1 MFQVSGW
8 TNKVIIW
15 GLSIALASAVGTDFD
30 ALSHIN
36 MMNKA
41 LQRSTPLRKNDINQY
56 YDEIRRG
63 VNGTT
68 TGRAPTITPST
79 LRSWITLD
87 SATTEVNK
95 NVSTDGRVPI
105 AKPTTKAVEMDTR
118 NRRALRI
125 ADHSDSIYA
134 AGKKKMNQRVIAK
147 INELNEETTL
157 TPPSNELPSG
167 LMEDIQDEWFDARND
182 KWTDI
187 TEKIS
192 HEGLE
197 ELTLDG
203 TAMNPTWSVEGAMVV
218 FTQYVTLGIVSPLSA
233 AIDAIND
240 ATFHVKSDERMHAIK
255 YSEGA
260 NPTQESQDLD
270 VPLSLKS
277 PRGHHLFGK
286 GSGAKARVQQYP
298 IIHHGTMDHVLDV
311 DSRRISDCNARAEQA
326 VAQLGRVMEVS
337 HPDRR
342 GTRDAWKA
350 VISAGAKQL
359 TGIGRF
365 GIGLMNLGGQMS
377 HVIQQAKGLIGAIS
391 SIRSKSAAVMQAEAS
406 LISSSKPDDK
416 GTGALRRGVLANAV
430 TGAVCGTS
438 KKLVSIVDSLKK
450 GRVPKE
456 LFSSVAEL
464 NDTMKMVKEKLLR
477 PIKMQLMLDDPNL
490 LMDYQASGYIK
501 ESKRKNE
508 ILAEAETKFNKG
520 SLGHAWV
527 QGDPAT
533 VALTVPVADQG
544 NKAVELGVKGNLY
557 RDHATHKAHSAGL
570 RERFLT
576 TVQSLVVKVQIPV
589 TAKRTRPWLQ
599 LRPERELYK
608 IADKPFIFKGDHT
621 IFQTTDAGTQAIVV
635 SVRNKD
641 LKNCKQLSGHNF
653 IACPTEYVKERHICE
668 EGMLMN
674 QIRMDCLDKFERWR
688 EDKAYLRQI
697 GRTTK
702 YIAYIP
708 EGKRLEIRCPSGGQQ
723 PWSPPTTKGYL
734 EIQVQPYCVVR
745 VDNLRKFVVTAMNE
759 QRLIEP
765 LGGGSV
771 QTKIMELVKKREISW
786 NNFIQ
791 EVGSPIH
798 VGDTLE
804 TILEGAQ
811 SLTPLS
817 VREYVFNKPREFALV
832 LTITICLTI
841 LLILGCTIICIVKKR
856 RTEKDRRKDITG
868 YVNEQTAKELEEL
881 KRRLSKSEESCR
893 NISKQMQEI
902 GRFREAISSDLFRQ
916 YLRTGGMS
924 LEEGIGSRSNRRANR
939 ENELANQTEMQP
951 LM

>member
-1 MFQVSGW
+1 M
-8 TNKVIIW
+8 NKVAIW
-15 GLSIALASAVGTDFD
+15 LLSVAMTAATGTNFD
-30 ALSHIN
+30 ALSHLN

-41 LQRSTPLRKNDINQY
+41 LQSHTPLREDDVNQY
-56 YDEIRRG
+56 YEEIQRG

-68 TGRAPTITPST
+68 AAPKLGTTPNT
-79 LRSWITLD
+79 LRAWIALD
-87 SATTEVNK
+87 STSTET
-95 NVSTDGRVPI
+95 SSH
-105 AKPTTKAVEMDTR
+105 PTTNGTRSTARPADVSEMDAR

-125 ADHSDSIYA
+125 ADHSDSIFP
-134 AGKKKMNQRVIAK
+134 AGRERMNQRVVAK

-157 TPPSNELPSG
+157 TPPSNDLPSG
-167 LMEDIQDEWFDARND
+167 LVEDIQGEWFDDEND
-182 KWTDI
+182 KWSDI
-187 TEKIS
+187 TQKIN

-197 ELTLDG
+197 EVPLD
-203 TAMNPTWSVEGAMVV
+203 TVAINPTWSVEGAMVI

-240 ATFHVKSDERMHAIK
+240 ATFHVKSDERMHAAK
-255 YSEGA
+255 YSTGA
-260 NPTQESQDLD
+260 NPSQEVLDLE

-277 PRGHHLFGK
+277 PRGHSLFGK
-286 GSGAKARVQQYP
+286 GSKAKARVQQYP
-298 IIHHGTMDHVLDV
+298 IVHHGTMDHVLDV

-350 VISAGAKQL
+350 VISAGARQL

-377 HVIQQAKGLIGAIS
+377 HVIQQAKGLVGAIS

-406 LISSSKPDDK
+406 LITTSQPEDQ

-456 LFSSVAEL
+456 LFSSVTEL
-464 NDTMKMVKEKLLR
+464 NNTMDMVKKKLLN

-501 ESKRKNE
+501 ESKRKKE
-508 ILAEAETKFNKG
+508 IVVGAETKFNKG

-527 QGDPAT
+527 QGDPGT
-533 VALTVPVADQG
+533 VALTVPSADQG
-544 NKAVELGVKGNLY
+544 NKEVELRVKGNVY
-557 RDHATHKAHSAGL
+557 REHSVHKAHHTGM
-570 RERFLT
+570 RDKFFT

-589 TAKRTRPWLQ
+589 TPSKTRPWLQ

-608 IADKPFIFKGDHT
+608 IANKPFIFKEDYT
-621 IFQTTDAGTQAIVV
+621 IFQTTDTNTQSIVM
-635 SVRNKD
+635 SVRNRD
-641 LKNCKQLSGHNF
+641 LKYCKQLSGHNF
-653 IACPTEYVKERHICE
+653 IACPAEYVKERKVCE
-668 EGMLMN
+668 EGMLTN
-674 QIRMDCLDKFERWR
+674 QIGMDCLSKFERWS
-688 EDKAYLRQI
+688 EDKAYLRQL

-708 EGKRLEIRCPSGGQQ
+708 EGKRLEIRCPSGGLQ

-734 EIQVQPYCVVR
+734 EIQVQPFCVVR
-745 VDNLRKFVVTAMNE
+745 LDNLRKFVVTAMNE
-759 QRLIEP
+759 QRLVEP
-765 LGGGSV
+765 MGGGSV
-771 QTKIMELVKKREISW
+771 QKKIMKLIEKRDINWDS
-786 NNFIQ
+786 FIQ
-791 EVGSPIH
+791 EVNSPIH
-798 VGDTLE
+798 VGGTLE
-804 TILEGAQ
+804 TILKGAQ

-817 VREYVFNKPREFALV
+817 IREYLFTKPREFGLV
-832 LTITICLTI
+832 LTTAICLIVLVILGSTMVCVIKKRKANNDREKATTI
-841 LLILGCTIICIVKKR
+841 LVSDQAARELEDLKKR
-856 RTEKDRRKDITG
+856 
-868 YVNEQTAKELEEL
+868 LC
-881 KRRLSKSEESCR
+881 KSEEHCR
-893 NISKQMQEI
+893 HMNKQMQEI
-902 GRFREAISSDLFRQ
+902 NRFREAISSDLFRQ
-916 YLRTGGMS
+916 YLRTGGRS
-924 LEEGIGSRSNRRANR
+924 LEEGMTGRSNRRANR
-939 ENELANQTEMQP
+939 EDEVANRMEMQS